1 MKQGHSFGALV
12 AVVALGAMIA
22 GAVFA
27 ADTADRL
34 QLAPDNKAGVGIYAG
49 QGETPEALKAA
60 AALGITAY
68 EDPAKEGGGGAPQK
82 TLIDND
88 AVKVILVAFKKGFV
102 RPGGVKRRYNTLL
115 VYVDPGR
122 YTIVKRAANTA
133 IANPVPDKLAPG
145 SAVFH
150 RKNSIV
156 SESHIDED
164 YRVLFVEIK
173 DKSTG

>member
-1 MKQGHSFGALV
+1 MTHRKSRFGALIAIV
-12 AVVALGAMIA
+12 AT
-22 GAVFA
+22 GAVIGGGMLASA
-27 ADTADRL
+27 AEDRL
-34 QLAPDNKAGVGIYAG
+34 LIAPNNKSGVGIFG
-49 QGETPEALKAA
+49 GKGETPEQLKEA

-68 EDPAKEGGGGAPQK
+68 EAEATEGGGGAAQK

-88 AVKVILVAFKKGFV
+88 AVKVILVDFKKGFV

-122 YTIVKRAANTA
+122 YTIVKRANNVPV
-133 IANPVPDKLAPG
+133 ANPTPDKLAPG

-150 RKNSIV
+150 RKESIV

-164 YRVLFVEIK
+164 YRVLFVEMK
-173 DKSTG
+173 GK

>member
-1 MKQGHSFGALV
+1 LH
-12 AVVALGAMIA
+12 
-22 GAVFA
+22 
-27 ADTADRL
+27 
-34 QLAPDNKAGVGIYAG
+34 AG

-60 AALGITAY
+60 AARGITAY
-68 EDPAKEGGGGAPQK
+68 EDVAKEGGGGAPQK

-122 YTIVKRAANTA
+122 YTITRGAGGPPAANPKPS
-133 IANPVPDKLAPG
+133 ILAPG

-150 RKNSIV
+150 RKESIV

-164 YRVLFVEIK
+164 YRVLFVEMK
-173 DKSTG
+173 N